1 MRLID
6 AGALMEALG
15 DERSYIMND
24 PEIDTATRFYGVAM
38 LRSFGSMV
46 AKQPTIEAEPVVH
59 GRCKKSDGKDEWYAF
74 YYTCLECGAKMIVSS
89 EDGVCMKPTFCPN
102 CGAKM
107 DGGEKDV

>member
-6 AGALMEALG
+6 AGALMEALR

-59 GRCKKSDGKDEWYAF
+59 GRWVESKCLDECFWVCSNCKF
-74 YYTCLECGAKMIVSS
+74 PS
-89 EDGVCMKPTFCPN
+89 EALAAPTLYHYCPN

-107 DGGEKDV
+107 GGERKCDG